1 MPSIMDNKD
10 VEGVS
15 GENFVSESEG
25 GGVGDGRKEPE
36 SNTIQIDAFTLKRAD
51 TERCKFKKVDL

>member
-25 GGVGDGRKEPE
+25 GGVGDGRKELE
-36 SNTIQIDAFTLKRAD
+36 SNTI
-51 TERCKFKKVDL
+51 